1 MFHIYIY
8 AANRV
13 WDTDRISRLRRPLLK
28 RRAITHLGRKHA
40 RLGSGWVVGKQE
52 VIRFLPGCPSFAR
65 KIAASRIR
73 FSICRRGI
81 LGMPVT
87 SDFVSPITPNS
98 SERRM

>member
-52 VIRFLPGCPSFAR
+52 VIRFLPGCPSPGSVTMDDLRRTLRWRTLRVTTTAEIQYSV
-65 KIAASRIR
+65 KNSGCG
-73 FSICRRGI
+73 SI
-81 LGMPVT
+81 
-87 SDFVSPITPNS
+87 
-98 SERRM
+98 